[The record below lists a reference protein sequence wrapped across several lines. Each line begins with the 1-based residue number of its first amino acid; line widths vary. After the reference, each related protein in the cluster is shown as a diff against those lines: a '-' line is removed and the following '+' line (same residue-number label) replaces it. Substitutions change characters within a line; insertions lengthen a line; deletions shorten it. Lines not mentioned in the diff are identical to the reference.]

1 MTDAKNVV
9 RKNFGNS
16 AENYA
21 SASIHAQ
28 GEDLQWL
35 VEAHP
40 LTGNERVLDA
50 GTGAGHAAF
59 AFAPYVQFVEGVDIT
74 PLMLEQARKGAAARG
89 LENIRFSQADVEE
102 LPHEENTFDLV
113 VSRWCAHH
121 YPDIRMALAQIARV
135 LKPGGIF
142 LLVDSVSLPYAR
154 VDMFLNTL
162 EMLRDTGH
170 VRNYTIAEWLD
181 YLERV
186 GLHGMVL
193 REWNLR
199 LDGESWVQRIQTPTV
214 YVAAIKQLL
223 RDADADL
230 RAALHITEESAEAGW
245 GFDLPSFLLQAVV
258 MK

>member
-9 RKNFGNS
+9 RNNFGKS

-21 SASIHAQ
+21 SAAIHAQ

-40 LTGNERVLDA
+40 LTGNERVLDV

-59 AFAPYVQFVEGVDIT
+59 AFAPHVQVVEGIDIT
-74 PLMLEQARKGAAARG
+74 SAMLEQARSGAEARG
-89 LENIRFSQADVEE
+89 LENIHFSPADVEA
-102 LPHEENTFDLV
+102 LPHEDNTFDMV

-121 YPDIRMALAQIARV
+121 YPNIRLALAQIARV

-142 LLVDSVSLPYAR
+142 LLVDSVAPPQAR
-154 VDMFLNTL
+154 IDMFLNTL

-170 VRNYTIAEWLD
+170 VRDYSIAEWLD

-186 GLHGMVL
+186 GLHGMVM
-193 REWNLR
+193 REWQLR
-199 LDGESWVQRIQTPTV
+199 LDGDTWVRRIQTPEV
-214 YVAAIKQLL
+214 YVAAIQQLL
-223 RDADADL
+223 ADADAEL
-230 RAALHITEESAEAGW
+230 KAALQITDADSETGW
-245 GFDLPSFLLQAVV
+245 GFDLPAILLKATVL
-258 MK
+258 K